1 MGTEITQAEREAISG
16 ALSLFMDSRL
26 MEGDRVVRVVR
37 WTEHASL
44 PPTEKAEIF
53 VQGDPP
59 IRGLATRPGTRPWSG
74 EFFDEVRSAQ
84 HRAQRFA
91 KLAFEFFA
99 LVFRRPYQFPKPG
112 EEPERDPLAVLTFE
126 DLDVHLQ
133 RIAEAMAEGVRE
145 ENAPKIKAFQYAR
158 DRWILDI
165 PGDTEGVGQPS
176 RWVRIS
182 DEVLNDL
189 AHLASSQRVALD
201 EGLRFPIP
209 IAQTFGGLHNG
220 IASGEVVEATRVH
233 KGSPMAPVPVCRVK
247 VPDGTQ
253 LALPMSADPRE
264 QIGKDGSVPIER
276 VDNGQEFRAFVML
289 TDMFV
294 HRPRDAYGGRPEQFE
309 VNISAMLERYGLSPK
324 GPVRK
329 QLTRAIDRLSG
340 LLVQAAKVNEKEWWE
355 VSGERW
361 EPLLTKYEKKILGS
375 DGKEYRSG
383 SPRYRLAGTIVAAL
397 SDARHARHSVQIPR
411 ASIGQEPETLLT
423 LVGLATVHRENAQR
437 MFANP
442 RREYRLASKA
452 ALVQGCFRAG
462 IAAGNT
468 VDRQFERL
476 RDLAEEHRYGAIMV
490 APSGEVVVE
499 PDPWFLD
506 VYASFAT
513 SKARHTRAHY
523 AKKARAKRLAK

>member
-16 ALSLFMDSRL
+16 ALSLFMDSPL

-37 WTEHASL
+37 WTEHASF

-74 EFFDEVRSAQ
+74 EHFDYVCDAE
-84 HRAQRFA
+84 HRAEAFS
-91 KLAFEFFA
+91 KLAFEFWA
-99 LVFRRPYQFPKPG
+99 LVFRRPYQLPKPG

-126 DLDVHLQ
+126 DLDAHLQ
-133 RIAEAMAEGVRE
+133 RRAEAMAEGVSE
-145 ENAPKIKAFQYAR
+145 ENAPKIGTFQYAR
-158 DRWILDI
+158 DRWIEDI
-165 PGDTEGVGQPS
+165 PDNTEGVGLRPS
-176 RWVRIS
+176 KWVRIS
-182 DEVLNDL
+182 DAALNDL
-189 AHLASSQRVALD
+189 AELACSQRSALAK
-201 EGLRFPIP
+201 GVRFPTT

-247 VPDGTQ
+247 VPHGTQ

-289 TDMFV
+289 TDVFV
-294 HRPRDAYGGRPEQFE
+294 HRPRDAYGERPEQFE

-340 LLVQAAKVNEKEWWE
+340 LLVQAAEVNEKEWWE

-361 EPLLTKYEKKILGS
+361 EPLLTKYEKTILGS
-375 DGKEYRSG
+375 DGKKYRSG
-383 SPRYRLAGTIVAAL
+383 PAHYRLAGTIVAAL
-397 SDARHARHSVQIPR
+397 ADARNSVQIPR

-442 RREYRLASKA
+442 RREYRLASRE

-490 APSGEVVVE
+490 TPNGEVVVT

-523 AKKARAKRLAK
+523 ARKAKAKRLAK